1 MYNGSMAAS
10 FPLFDP
16 QRVRGPAEPVVR
28 GTLTVSQLTNLIK
41 GVLTQHLP
49 GTLHVVG
56 ELSNVT
62 RPSSGHLYFTLK
74 DEGSEIRGVMWR
86 SDALKIKF
94 EPQDGLEVIATGNVD
109 VYEPRG
115 QYQLYVRKLEPRGVG
130 ALELAFRQLR
140 EKLQREGLFDP
151 ARKKP
156 LPKWPRRIAVVT
168 SATGAAI
175 RDMLKVL
182 RRRFPCVDIFVYPV
196 RVQGEGAAA
205 EIAAAIGTLNRHSAK
220 LGGIDVM
227 IVGRGGGSLED
238 LWAFNEEVVAR
249 AISASEIPIVS
260 AVGHEVDVT
269 ISDLVADVRAPTPSA
284 AAEIVVPVLDEVLG
298 MLAEHGRALHRHAR
312 HAIDVSASR
321 LEALARHEWFRD
333 PIGRLARRAQQMD
346 EVVGRLNLAITR
358 RMAAIN
364 RELHRCEVVLSSI
377 RPEAYLQKQQRRL
390 LDASYRL
397 RAAME
402 HASRRSERRLSVA
415 LARFQAAS
423 PRRAIERNAATI
435 EQLHRRLTHD
445 IQHRLALVRQGTDG
459 LAARLDAVSHK
470 SVLSRGFSITRHAKK
485 GTIIRAA
492 DQVKA
497 GDRIATE
504 TAAGTFE
511 SRVLEQGQGELFEQ

>member
-1 MYNGSMAAS
+1 MAAS
-10 FPLFDP
+10 SPLFDP
-16 QRVRGPAEPVVR
+16 ERVRGPAGPVVR
-28 GTLTVSQLTNLIK
+28 GPLTVSQLTNLIK

-86 SDALKIKF
+86 SDAAKIRF
-94 EPQDGLEVIATGNVD
+94 EPQDGLAVVATGSVD

-140 EKLQREGLFDP
+140 EKLQREGLFE
-151 ARKKP
+151 AAHKKA
-156 LPKWPRRIAVVT
+156 LPRWPRRIAVVT

-175 RDMLKVL
+175 RDVLKIL
-182 RRRFPCVDIFVYPV
+182 RRRFPCVAVFVYPV

-205 EIAAAIGTLNRHSAK
+205 EIAAAVGALNQHTER

-249 AISASEIPIVS
+249 AIYASQIPVVS

-284 AAEIVVPVLDEVLG
+284 AAEIVVPVLDEVLA
-298 MLAEHGRALHRHAR
+298 MLADHGRALHRHAR
-312 HAIDVSASR
+312 HAIEVSGSR

-333 PIGRLARRAQQMD
+333 PVGRLGRRAQQVD
-346 EVVGRLNLAITR
+346 EVAGRLSLAITR
-358 RMAAIN
+358 RLAGIN
-364 RELHRCEVVLSSI
+364 RELHRCEGVISSI
-377 RPEAYLQKQQRRL
+377 RPEAYLQRQQGRL
-390 LDASYRL
+390 LDVGYRL
-397 RAAME
+397 RSALE
-402 HASRRSERRLSVA
+402 HASLRSERRLSA
-415 LARFQAAS
+415 MTGRLQAAS
-423 PRRAIERNAATI
+423 PHAMIERDAATI
-435 EQLHRRLTHD
+435 EQLQRRLVQD
-445 IQHRLALVRQGTDG
+445 MQHRLAITRQATDG
-459 LAARLDAVSHK
+459 LAARLEAVSHK

-485 GTIIRAA
+485 GTLIRAA

-497 GDRIATE
+497 GERIATE
-504 TAAGTFE
+504 TADGTFE
-511 SRVLEQGQGELFEQ
+511 SRVVDREQMELFE